1 MSTSGSGQAL
11 QKAFTD
17 LVWQR
22 CRTEESLGVHFRRD
36 VPNQTPAS
44 YRDQMHVVLDRVLK
58 ADSQEEPRTRP
69 DDLRGRL
76 EEKTPSTLYGGY
88 PR

>member
-36 VPNQTPAS
+36 ILNQTPAS
-44 YRDQMHVVLDRVLK
+44 YRDQMHVVLDQIVS
-58 ADSQEEPRTRP
+58 ADYLADPRTRP
-69 DDLRGRL
+69 DDVRGRC
-76 EEKTPSTLYGGY
+76 EEKPPASLYEGY
-88 PR
+88 RR